1 MSAERPILI
10 VDDDGV
16 LRETLADQLA
26 VDGEFTAV
34 AAGTIGEAEEKLNAK
49 DARFDAVILDVG
61 LPDGDGR
68 DLCTKL
74 RRQGQKMPIIM
85 LTGSDAETDV
95 VRGLDS
101 GANDYI
107 AKPFRLNELL
117 ARLRAQLR
125 IFENSEDAVF
135 TIGPYTFRPS
145 AKLLQDPAKNRR
157 IRLTEKEAAILKF
170 LYRAGTRAVARQ
182 VLLNEVWG
190 YNAAVTTHTL
200 ETHIY
205 RLRQKIEPDPANA
218 RLLVTEGGGYRLD
231 PEGVPGL
238 GRGSLAGQLDHF
250 PQISNEGAVLPGLCL
265 LIGHPQQVGRVHGDE
280 CRLSVGH
287 FDWPAALA
295 GDGDGAPKHRT
306 RGGPT
311 HRHHQLRPQPH
322 QFDVEPEAAGL
333 DLGRL
338 GGFVDAPLAA
348 RFELEV
354 FHRVGDVDRA
364 PVDARLL
371 HCAIHDLPGRT
382 DERTADHVFLVARL
396 LADEQQTWHA
406 RAPRRT
412 PSVTPASWRWQRRQS
427 DASCIA
433 SCSGGSGCS
442 GSTTGPSGGR
452 SGGRGTSSSCS
463 ASGIAVPI
471 RAWRSRLAL
480 MLLPP

>member
-34 AAGTIGEAEEKLNAK
+34 AAASIGEAEEKLGAK

-68 DLCTKL
+68 DLCTRL
-74 RRQGQKMPIIM
+74 RKQGQKMPIIM

-145 AKLLQDPAKNRR
+145 AKLLQDLGKNRR

-231 PEGVPGL
+231 PEGVP
-238 GRGSLAGQLDHF
+238 A
-250 PQISNEGAVLPGLCL
+250 
-265 LIGHPQQVGRVHGDE
+265 
-280 CRLSVGH
+280 SV
-287 FDWPAALA
+287 AAA
-295 GDGDGAPKHRT
+295 
-306 RGGPT
+306 
-311 HRHHQLRPQPH
+311 
-322 QFDVEPEAAGL
+322 
-333 DLGRL
+333 
-338 GGFVDAPLAA
+338 
-348 RFELEV
+348 
-354 FHRVGDVDRA
+354 
-364 PVDARLL
+364 
-371 HCAIHDLPGRT
+371 
-382 DERTADHVFLVARL
+382 
-396 LADEQQTWHA
+396 
-406 RAPRRT
+406 
-412 PSVTPASWRWQRRQS
+412 
-427 DASCIA
+427 
-433 SCSGGSGCS
+433 
-442 GSTTGPSGGR
+442 
-452 SGGRGTSSSCS
+452 
-463 ASGIAVPI
+463 
-471 RAWRSRLAL
+471 
-480 MLLPP
+480 